1 MKKTIIVFIVML
13 FVSFVTVSYS
23 QENATQV
30 EPQKVKQN
38 ETSETKKAKKY
49 EEDVE
54 NLLPHRDI
62 KDLPVPYA
70 MKLDKD
76 NTYIIDVKGV
86 KLGLLTYTGRVD
98 GYSLAENIK
107 IAFAEEKW
115 KLQSMQ
121 NYKKTVSLSFTK
133 DDRICNVFIEEGFFT
148 TKLELRIAVIGVN

>member
-1 MKKTIIVFIVML
+1 MKKTVIVLVVML

-23 QENATQV
+23 QENAAPAA
-30 EPQKVKQN
+30 PQKVKQN
-38 ETSETKKAKKY
+38 DTSETQKAKK

-54 NLLPHRDI
+54 NLMPHRDI